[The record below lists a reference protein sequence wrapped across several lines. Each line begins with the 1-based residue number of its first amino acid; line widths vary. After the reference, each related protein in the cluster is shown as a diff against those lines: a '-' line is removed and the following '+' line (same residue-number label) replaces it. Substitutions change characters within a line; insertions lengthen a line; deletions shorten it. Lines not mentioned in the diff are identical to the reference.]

1 MILTFESAW
10 GRISDIAEIN
20 PEKTNSDWKGRKIL
34 YIDIASVG
42 TGVFNS
48 EPEPMLYD
56 EAPSRAR
63 RVVKHGDI
71 LISTVRPNRRSMIQI
86 INPLENTV
94 ASTGFALLRP
104 KRKEDSDYLFGIICN
119 KQFTLELEMLAYG
132 AAYPAVS
139 TDDICRPSV
148 YLPGEEERDRI
159 SRLVGPISE
168 LNQSKLPEIIQ
179 EYISA
184 LFRSWFIDFDP
195 VKANTE
201 GELVYGM
208 DEETAALFPD
218 SFEDSELGPIPTG
231 WDCVILEDLATL
243 TRNTVNPKRNPEK
256 KFLHYSIPAYDN
268 GENPIVTFG
277 GDIESNK
284 FVVPDNCVLLS
295 KLNPKWNRVW
305 LPDFSSHYV
314 GITSTEFLPWV
325 PKNGVSLY
333 YLYCLMVSQP
343 FRWLMD
349 SRITGTTGSHQRV
362 RPDDCAKIPCLMPS
376 VDVMNKF
383 HETIEKMFEFL
394 QKSSEGKIRF
404 DTARDTLLARLMSG
418 GTVTGEGR

>member
-20 PEKTNSDWKGRKIL
+20 PEKTNSNWNGRKIL

-139 TDDICRPSV
+139 TDDISRPSV

-195 VKANTE
+195 VKAKAE
-201 GELVYGM
+201 GKLPYGV

-218 SFEDSELGPIPTG
+218 SFDDSELGPIPSG
-231 WDCVILEDLATL
+231 WRVGSLKDIQFIKGKVPKVKSASSNIPLVNMDYLKSGDLSMIGSDLATIIDSGEIIMLMDGENSGFL
-243 TRNTVNPKRNPEK
+243 TLSPIHGALGSTFAHLKVENIKKNFVYHLLLKNEYWIRRNTTGTGIPHVDKEIVRRIQFANPPCEIIK
-256 KFLHYSIPAYDN
+256 KFNEFAQN
-268 GENPIVTFG
+268 TFELLQ
-277 GDIESNK
+277 IIKIRNAS
-284 FVVPDNCVLLS
+284 LLS
-295 KLNPKWNRVW
+295 
-305 LPDFSSHYV
+305 
-314 GITSTEFLPWV
+314 I
-325 PKNGVSLY
+325 
-333 YLYCLMVSQP
+333 
-343 FRWLMD
+343 
-349 SRITGTTGSHQRV
+349 
-362 RPDDCAKIPCLMPS
+362 
-376 VDVMNKF
+376 
-383 HETIEKMFEFL
+383 
-394 QKSSEGKIRF
+394 
-404 DTARDTLLARLMSG
+404 RDTLLPRLMSG